1 MTKFQPMKKK
11 FLLLFPIFLLAV
23 FAAFSQSQQMFED
36 QRILVEPFEA
46 NTALSDFGPAFVGNE
61 LFFNSISTVGPSMG
75 KNRYYGLSAATIDAD
90 GRFLSSSVGMA
101 ISPLHNGPL
110 SFCEKTGQLFLTQS
124 NSDIAVSKKGI
135 FKERRFPL
143 SIVIYEREG
152 DGWKVA
158 GQFPYN
164 NSQYSVGHPAINVT
178 GDTLVFVSDMP
189 GGKGETDLYY
199 SAKVAGQWQ
208 EPVRLGDDINTAG
221 SEMFP
226 FLDVRGNLIFSSD
239 GHGGKGGLDLFQ
251 STLKPA
257 CGVVELGEPFNSDA
271 DDFGFIFSP
280 DRGFGYFVSNR
291 SGGIGDDD
299 IYLFNLDEYQID
311 LVTASKQTGDVLP
324 GVSIIVY
331 DHQGDLV
338 AQGKTNNQGQLPLKF
353 IPGLKYRLEA
363 IYPDYHDA
371 IYDISMNAT
380 VGSAIPEGKIF
391 LDPIFQV
398 AGQVLSAEQT
408 NPLPGARILVFQDEQ
423 LTDSLFADAQGKFNM
438 RIYPG
443 FNYRLSV
450 SAANFMATTEEF
462 STNDIK
468 PGVMNLAVNLSPLTT
483 GTRIELENIY
493 YEFGSYAIQDEAVR
507 ELDKLVSLMKEYP
520 DMRIK
525 IESHTDA
532 RGSNS
537 YNMKLSRNRAQEI
550 YKYLLAREIVADRLE
565 FAGYGETQLV
575 NQCAD
580 GVDCPEEEHAKNRRT
595 VIEIL

>member
-1 MTKFQPMKKK
+1 MKKK
-11 FLLLFPIFLLAV
+11 FSLLFPTFLLAV

-61 LFFNSISTVGPSMG
+61 LFFNSISAVGPSMG
-75 KNRYYGLSAATIDAD
+75 KNKYYGLYASTIDAD

-101 ISPLHNGPL
+101 ISSLHNGPL

-124 NSDIAVSKKGI
+124 NNDNALSKKGI

-143 SIVIYEREG
+143 SIVIYERAG
-152 DGWKVA
+152 DGWKMA

-189 GGKGETDLYY
+189 GGRGETDLYY

-208 EPVRLGDDINTAG
+208 EPVRLSDDINTAG

-251 STLKPA
+251 SNLNPA
-257 CGVVELGEPFNSDA
+257 FGVVEMGEPFNSEA
-271 DDFGFIFSP
+271 DDFGLIFSP

-291 SGGIGDDD
+291 AGGIGDDD

-338 AQGKTNNQGQLPLKF
+338 TQGKTNNQGQLPLKF

-363 IYPDYHDA
+363 LYPDYHDA

-398 AGQVLSAEQT
+398 AGQVLSADQT
-408 NPLPGARILVFQDEQ
+408 SPLPGARILVFQDEQ
-423 LTDSLFADAQGKFNM
+423 LTDSLFADAQGDFNM

-443 FNYRLSV
+443 FNYRLLV
-450 SAANFMATTEEF
+450 SAAKFMATTEEF

-468 PGVMNLAVNLSPLTT
+468 PGVMNLAVKLSPLTT

-537 YNMKLSRNRAQEI
+537 YNMKLSKKRAQEI
-550 YKYLLAREIVADRLE
+550 YKYLLAREIVAGRLE

-580 GVDCPEEEHAKNRRT
+580 GVDCPEEEHARNRRT